1 MKILYLILEKK
12 NIAKNNYQTT
22 LYKHIKTYKNNFWNS
37 IIPELKKKKS
47 KRFMKD

>member
-22 LYKHIKTYKNNFWNS
+22 LYKHIKTIS
-37 IIPELKKKKS
+37 GIPS
-47 KRFMKD
+47 FQN